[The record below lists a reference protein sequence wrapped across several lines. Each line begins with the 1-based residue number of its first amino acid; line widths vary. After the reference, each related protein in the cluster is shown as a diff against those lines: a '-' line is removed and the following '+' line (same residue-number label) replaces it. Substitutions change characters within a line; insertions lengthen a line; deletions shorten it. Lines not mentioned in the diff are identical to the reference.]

1 MKGNTNIEE
10 TLMTTLL
17 KNGKVVNVF
26 TNSLMEANVLF
37 DDSGIILGVGDYDSA
52 DRVIDCS
59 DKILSPSFID
69 GHIHIESTMLTPEE
83 LAKVCMAHGTGA
95 IIADPHEI
103 ANVAGNDG
111 IRYMLEASAG
121 LPMKVFFM
129 LPSCVPATPI
139 DESGAIL
146 RARDLEP
153 WYENPRVLGLAEMMN
168 YPGVIHE
175 DVQVLAKIKSALSHG
190 KIVNGHAPLLRGK
203 DLDAYIAKGI
213 YDDHECS
220 SFSEAKERIEKGQ
233 WVMIR
238 EGTTA
243 HNLEGLIGLFEEPY
257 CYRCLLVADDQHAK
271 DLLETGH
278 IDHVIRKAVSLGEDP
293 IIGIRMASLQAAQ
306 HFGLQGLGAIAPGY
320 KADILVLD
328 SLENVDVRDVYLDG
342 RLVVKD
348 KVTLPFRV
356 REVDGFLRER
366 MLDTIHFEKVRA
378 EDFLVAERPLP
389 ARIIDIVPG
398 GLLTNVLLQP
408 LDFSKGNGID
418 VKNDILKVAVVERHR
433 STGHIGIGFI
443 HGIGLKRGAIAS
455 SCSHDSHNVVAI
467 GMREQDIAFAVN
479 HVKKMRGGFVVVDG
493 GHVLAEL
500 PLPLGGIMS
509 EEKAEVVA
517 SQNEAVRKASQTLG
531 VPTNIEP
538 FMLMAFMCL
547 SVIPHLKI
555 TTLGLVDVDRQALV
569 PLYKED

>member
-59 DKILSPSFID
+59 NKILSPSFID
-69 GHIHIESTMLTPEE
+69 GHIHIESTMLTPKE

-271 DLLETGH
+271 DLLGTGH

-356 REVDGFLRER
+356 REVNGFLRER

-443 HGIGLKRGAIAS
+443 HGIGLKLGAIAS

-531 VPTNIEP
+531 VPTDIEP

>member
-59 DKILSPSFID
+59 NKILSPSFID
-69 GHIHIESTMLTPEE
+69 GHIHIESTMLTPKE

-433 STGHIGIGFI
+433 STGHIGTGFI

>member
-37 DDSGIILGVGDYDSA
+37 DDSGIILGVGDYDTA

-59 DKILSPSFID
+59 NKILSPSFID
-69 GHIHIESTMLTPEE
+69 GHIHIESTMLTPKE

-121 LPMKVFFM
+121 LPMKIFFM

-356 REVDGFLRER
+356 REVNGFLRER

-398 GLLTNVLLQP
+398 SLLTNVLLQP

-479 HVKKMRGGFVVVDG
+479 RVKKMRGGFVVVDG

-517 SQNEAVRKASQTLG
+517 SQNEAVRKASQSLG
-531 VPTNIEP
+531 VPANIEP

>member
-59 DKILSPSFID
+59 NKILSPSFID
-69 GHIHIESTMLTPEE
+69 GHIHIESTMLTPKE

-121 LPMKVFFM
+121 LPMKIFFM
-129 LPSCVPATPI
+129 LPSCVPATPL

-146 RARDLEP
+146 RARDLDP
-153 WYENPRVLGLAEMMN
+153 WYANPRVLGLAEMMN

-220 SFSEAKERIEKGQ
+220 SFAEAKERIEKGQ

-271 DLLETGH
+271 DLLGTGH
-278 IDHVIRKAVSLGEDP
+278 IDHVIRKAVRLGEDP
-293 IIGIRMASLQAAQ
+293 IIGIRMASLQTAQ

-328 SLENVDVRDVYLDG
+328 SLENVDVRDVYLDV

-356 REVDGFLRER
+356 REVNGFLRER

-531 VPTNIEP
+531 VPTDIEP

>member
-59 DKILSPSFID
+59 NKILSPSFID
-69 GHIHIESTMLTPEE
+69 GHIHIESTMLTPKE

-121 LPMKVFFM
+121 LPMKIFFM

-356 REVDGFLRER
+356 REVNGFLRER

-398 GLLTNVLLQP
+398 SLLTNVLLQP

>member
-52 DRVIDCS
+52 DRIIDCS
-59 DKILSPSFID
+59 NKILSPSFID
-69 GHIHIESTMLTPEE
+69 GHIHIESTMLTPKE

-190 KIVNGHAPLLRGK
+190 KIVNGHAPLLRDK

-257 CYRCLLVADDQHAK
+257 CYRCLLVADDQHV
-271 DLLETGH
+271 LLLFLFLFHFFRCFLMGYQNHSLRHSSISFSYISKGRRTMFSVNPETL
-278 IDHVIRKAVSLGEDP
+278 IFRSPNNRTIRSSLSRVSLLRNTGL
-293 IIGIRMASLQAAQ
+293 RSSMA
-306 HFGLQGLGAIAPGY
+306 GT
-320 KADILVLD
+320 
-328 SLENVDVRDVYLDG
+328 G
-342 RLVVKD
+342 R
-348 KVTLPFRV
+348 
-356 REVDGFLRER
+356 
-366 MLDTIHFEKVRA
+366 
-378 EDFLVAERPLP
+378 
-389 ARIIDIVPG
+389 
-398 GLLTNVLLQP
+398 
-408 LDFSKGNGID
+408 
-418 VKNDILKVAVVERHR
+418 
-433 STGHIGIGFI
+433 
-443 HGIGLKRGAIAS
+443 
-455 SCSHDSHNVVAI
+455 
-467 GMREQDIAFAVN
+467 
-479 HVKKMRGGFVVVDG
+479 
-493 GHVLAEL
+493 
-500 PLPLGGIMS
+500 
-509 EEKAEVVA
+509 
-517 SQNEAVRKASQTLG
+517 
-531 VPTNIEP
+531 
-538 FMLMAFMCL
+538 
-547 SVIPHLKI
+547 
-555 TTLGLVDVDRQALV
+555 
-569 PLYKED
+569 

>member
-59 DKILSPSFID
+59 NKILSPSFID
-69 GHIHIESTMLTPEE
+69 GHIHIESTMLTPKE

-203 DLDAYIAKGI
+203 DLDVYIAKGI

-433 STGHIGIGFI
+433 STGHIGTGFI